1 MADFKIIDGARRT
14 LGLGDDATLREIK
27 EAYHDLALRYHPDKC
42 SEDKKPG
49 CEEKFKEI
57 NLAYEVLMA
66 YCAGYRFSFR
76 EDEAREAGMDE
87 KLSERMKTFYEDW
100 WRPEKK

>member
-1 MADFKIIDGARRT
+1 MADFGKIDQARRT
-14 LGLGDDATLREIK
+14 LGLDDEATLREIK
-27 EAYHDLALRYHPDKC
+27 DAYRRLALEHHPDKC
-42 SEDKKPG
+42 PESKKRE
-49 CEEKFKEI
+49 CEEKFKTI
-57 NLAYEVLMA
+57 NDSYEVLMA